1 MAEEHVAGRFGR
13 VRSWGHPELMTPEL
27 SPAQPPADE
36 PEDEL
41 DASPL
46 ASRLRHMSW
55 PEAPSDVKQ
64 RVLERIL
71 SEHPGLG
78 NPGGGEPA

>member
-1 MAEEHVAGRFGR
+1 MA
-13 VRSWGHPELMTPEL
+13 PDL
-27 SPAQPPADE
+27 SHANRADDD

-55 PEAPSDVKQ
+55 PEAPADVKQ
-64 RVLERIL
+64 RVLDRIL
-71 SEHPGLG
+71 SEHPGIG
-78 NPGGGEPA
+78 APPRAPRADNGDKPA